1 MDASFGIAYNL
12 PRYMGSKM
20 SRGAILLLAG
30 ALAGC
35 ALFAPSSRSVY
46 QQGRTVVQLEKDPT
60 VGGTALSERN
70 THPATIKPTQLVKIL
85 DGVLIKNA
93 EGLVNA
99 VLGGSATAPVFT
111 EEELASLAPILS
123 KGLAEASPS
132 ERVAFTFWSTVAGRR
147 LGPFSGSIAVQD
159 PYLIFRLK
167 EHPAA
172 GWQDP
177 ENPPPPSLFALDFR
191 QGAYLK
197 LGSEDERKGSYRAR
211 PTLQIDYRRYL
222 AALDGQSGSPPTA
235 KDAAVLA
242 PSAPVSAEVRPPA
255 VSSPPPPREL
265 TKPAGGPVADLQR
278 QVKELTDSNQEL
290 RSKLREM
297 RDRQNQSQAVN
308 EELARLR
315 QDLAE
320 AKQLLAD
327 KVLELN
333 RLKNKSRGSSKGKK

>member
-1 MDASFGIAYNL
+1 MDASFGIAYNP

-20 SRGAILLLAG
+20 SRGAILLLVG
-30 ALAGC
+30 ALTGC
-35 ALFAPSSRSVY
+35 ALFAPSSRPVY
-46 QQGRTVVQLEKDPT
+46 QQGRTVVQLEKDQT
-60 VGGTALSERN
+60 VGGTVLPERN
-70 THPATIKPTQLVKIL
+70 TQTETIKPTQLVKIL

-99 VLGGSATAPVFT
+99 VLGGSAAAPVFT
-111 EEELASLAPILS
+111 EEELAALAPILS

-197 LGSEDERKGSYRAR
+197 PGSEDERKGSYRAR

-235 KDAAVLA
+235 KEASVLA
-242 PSAPVSAEVRPPA
+242 PSAPASAEVPPPA
-255 VSSPPPPREL
+255 VSSPPPREL
-265 TKPAGGPVADLQR
+265 TKPAGGPVAELQR

-290 RSKLREM
+290 RSKLKDL
-297 RDRQNQSQAVN
+297 RDRQDQSQAVN

-333 RLKNKSRGSSKGKK
+333 RLQNKSSGTGKGKK